1 MIPYFDLKT
10 QIQNL
15 IQDDSTETAAD
26 ILRYANTVYRQIA
39 STHFFRPLIK
49 SHTIATSIL
58 PGDVERL
65 FYVQW
70 SDTDYL
76 VFPISQQDRYLSPV
90 QYNWFSQMTTASTLV
105 TGSDGVTVAN
115 ATSFTS
121 AAPSTDFDAT
131 STTLVG
137 EYIRIGTNGGIYKIS
152 SVTDAN
158 TLVLTE
164 GFRGAAG
171 TAQSYQIRPEGT
183 QQITFTDYDGTAVTN
198 TTSTL
203 YYQRVPLPLYN
214 DYDQILLPGDCQAVI
229 IKVHQMLL
237 LENKYDNDALK
248 RQPEFEFALAKME
261 SMEAPVSRSPVPRDR
276 NMNEI
281 GYGRRKTTERFDQ
294 NDRRVL

>member
-1 MIPYFDLKT
+1 
-10 QIQNL
+10 
-15 IQDDSTETAAD
+15 
-26 ILRYANTVYRQIA
+26 
-39 STHFFRPLIK
+39 
-49 SHTIATSIL
+49 
-58 PGDVERL
+58 
-65 FYVQW
+65 
-70 SDTDYL
+70 
-76 VFPISQQDRYLSPV
+76 
-90 QYNWFSQMTTASTLV
+90 
-105 TGSDGVTVAN
+105 
-115 ATSFTS
+115 
-121 AAPSTDFDAT
+121 
-131 STTLVG
+131 
-137 EYIRIGTNGGIYKIS
+137 
-152 SVTDAN
+152 
-158 TLVLTE
+158 LTE